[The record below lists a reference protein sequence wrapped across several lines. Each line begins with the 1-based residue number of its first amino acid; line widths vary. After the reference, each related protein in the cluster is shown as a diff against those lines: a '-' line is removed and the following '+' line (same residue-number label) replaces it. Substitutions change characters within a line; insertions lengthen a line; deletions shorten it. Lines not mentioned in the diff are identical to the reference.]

1 MVNCCVAAVMD
12 GDVNNEPCDCPACK
26 QDASH
31 QLHCLWCGCCYFG
44 FYGKDSYQDYDYD
57 HEFHDGTGWFCSICF
72 EDIFN
77 NRQSTGVNFIQKR
90 YEKQSGQNFSVNDEG
105 TPPAWFRNCMD
116 EITSKIASLD
126 IKFSSEVGLL
136 ATNLN
141 AFVTQNKGFHAF
153 SDSPVRKL
161 PTPSSAWDNVDMHPK
176 MPVFN
181 DSSVLENLVTPLTYT
196 DIRKDSQCSK
206 NVKINVKC
214 KDANNRSQM
223 LKTISKDFD
232 NFPNFLSKFKSDNSI
247 DILVDSFAKAQLAK
261 ETLQEKIHATVSNPV
276 SLRSKLYNISGIPYE
291 LSKEEALQA
300 LVKENPKFN
309 FVIDDHID
317 ASVFVKSNPN
327 ARLSIKRVVQCRS
340 GMYRIIANITEPLV
354 AIIHGQELVVEHTL
368 CKLYEITKHNLCFKC
383 LLPGHFAN
391 NCVNPVVCSRC
402 SGEHSFKECKSDFV
416 KCVFCVRKNLCDHS
430 HPSYLCS
437 HKHTS

>member
-1 MVNCCVAAVMD
+1 
-12 GDVNNEPCDCPACK
+12 
-26 QDASH
+26 
-31 QLHCLWCGCCYFG
+31 
-44 FYGKDSYQDYDYD
+44 
-57 HEFHDGTGWFCSICF
+57 
-72 EDIFN
+72 
-77 NRQSTGVNFIQKR
+77 
-90 YEKQSGQNFSVNDEG
+90 
-105 TPPAWFRNCMD
+105 
-116 EITSKIASLD
+116 
-126 IKFSSEVGLL
+126 
-136 ATNLN
+136 
-141 AFVTQNKGFHAF
+141 
-153 SDSPVRKL
+153 
-161 PTPSSAWDNVDMHPK
+161 
-176 MPVFN
+176 
-181 DSSVLENLVTPLTYT
+181 
-196 DIRKDSQCSK
+196 
-206 NVKINVKC
+206 
-214 KDANNRSQM
+214 M

-291 LSKEEALQA
+291 LSKEEALHA

-354 AIIHGQELVVEHTL
+354 AILHEQELVVEHTL
-368 CKLYEITKHNLCFKC
+368 CKLYQITKHNLCFKC